1 MTTLQQSR
9 ETHAIHKTRMTPP
22 HLAGV
27 THATR
32 ASTIAGTSLRTK
44 EGQPKT
50 MSETAVTDTRS
61 AMEYLI
67 NGDLKSEDDELT
79 WDFLSAIAMQLS
91 QRPKISAFQT
101 SEAFKALSYVILDL
115 HKKRTVEAIT
125 DVIAKAVSLAT
136 KRVREELDEATE
148 QLTLAVT
155 STTNTALD
163 TKRDCRL
170 AVQDMRDAVETAVT
184 ALENAGAICEIQQE
198 GLKATATEAELA
210 AHTRP
215 TTYADRAKKPIP
227 AVHATMVAKA
237 ELQKRKIRLIKAA
250 ELEGEGLG
258 DLTEKQWVE
267 KANMALELM
276 DAQEEKP
283 NGTCFVGVSKER
295 EEKGVIFEMNSGEAA
310 GWIRD
315 RKVMAAFL
323 AKMGSTVDFKAHTY
337 EVVMDWVPISFDA
350 EEPAAWKRVEQSNG
364 LRESAIQEAAWIKP
378 THLRTTGQR
387 TAIAVLRMASRED
400 ANQIIEGGLFIEGK
414 KVWGRKQ
421 VQEPKRCLKCQC
433 FGEHKAAKCASIHD
447 VCGRCGNQHRTSLC
461 TEDDKG
467 KWECSNCKATGNGGH
482 KGHGAADRRCPIFLA
497 RVDRMNNTRQE
508 NRYKYFCTTDPAT
521 WETHQPNGYDKT
533 VRPDSH
539 MQGPGDYPCHTRDE
553 QNGGDPH
560 TQGYNGGSQ
569 GWQMAGGRKG
579 GGKKGGREAGS
590 NTQRQADK
598 GGEEARALPRAGGSK
613 DKDNGNAQTGALR
626 SNGPGVTVGDRGQRT
641 EEVRQGGG
649 NRVYRQETQREPAPS
664 QRTLNDMWKGKERDL
679 RSWSEDI
686 NARMRELEMDRNP
699 NPYSYD

>member
-1 MTTLQQSR
+1 
-9 ETHAIHKTRMTPP
+9 MTPP
-22 HLAGV
+22 HTAGV

-32 ASTIAGTSLRTK
+32 ASTIAGASLRTK
-44 EGQPKT
+44 EGQPQPKP
-50 MSETAVTDTRS
+50 MQETAVTDTHS

-67 NGDLKSEDDELT
+67 NGDFKSEDDELT
-79 WDFLSAIAMQLS
+79 WEFLSIIAMQLS
-91 QRPKISAFQT
+91 QRSKPSVFQT
-101 SEAFKALSYVILDL
+101 SEAFKALSYLILEL

-136 KRVREELDEATE
+136 KRVREELEEATE

-155 STTNTALD
+155 TTTNTALD
-163 TKRDCRL
+163 TEKDCRL
-170 AVQDMRDAVETAVT
+170 AVHDMRDAVETAVT
-184 ALENAGAICEIQQE
+184 ALENAGALYEIQQE
-198 GLKATATEAELA
+198 GLKATEAELA
-210 AHTRP
+210 VHTRP
-215 TTYADRAKKPIP
+215 TTYADRAKKTIP
-227 AVHATMVAKA
+227 AVHATAVAKA
-237 ELQKRKIRLIKAA
+237 ELQKRKIRLIRAA
-250 ELEGEGLG
+250 ELEGEGIG

-276 DAQEEKP
+276 DGQEEKP
-283 NGTCFVGVSKER
+283 NGACFVGVSKER

-315 RKVMAAFL
+315 RKVMVAFL
-323 AKMGSTVDFKAHTY
+323 AKMGSTVDFKAQTY

-378 THLRTTGQR
+378 THLRATGQR

-400 ANQIIEGGLFIEGK
+400 ANQIIESGLFIEGK

-447 VCGRCGNQHRTSLC
+447 VCGRCGSQHRTSLC
-461 TEDDKG
+461 TEDDKE
-467 KWECSNCKATGNGGH
+467 KWECSNCKATGNGSH

-508 NRYKYFCTTDPAT
+508 NKYKYFCTTDPAT
-521 WETHQPNGYDKT
+521 WETHQPSGYDKSART
-533 VRPDSH
+533 DSH
-539 MQGPGDYPCHTRDE
+539 MQGPRDE
-553 QNGGDPH
+553 QDGGDPH
-560 TQGYNGGSQ
+560 MQGYNGGSQ
-569 GWQMAGGRKG
+569 GWQVAGGRKG
-579 GGKKGGREAGS
+579 GGKKGGREADS
-590 NTQRQADK
+590 NTQRQVDK
-598 GGEEARALPRAGGSK
+598 GGEEARTLPRAGGSK
-613 DKDNGNAQTGALR
+613 DKDKDNGNVQTGALR
-626 SNGPGVTVGDRGQRT
+626 SNGPGMTVEDRGRRN
-641 EEVRQGGG
+641 EEARQGVG
-649 NRVYRQETQREPAPS
+649 NRAYRQEVQREPIPT
-664 QRTLNDMWKGKERDL
+664 QRTLNDMWKEKERDL

-699 NPYSYD
+699 NPYSYDV